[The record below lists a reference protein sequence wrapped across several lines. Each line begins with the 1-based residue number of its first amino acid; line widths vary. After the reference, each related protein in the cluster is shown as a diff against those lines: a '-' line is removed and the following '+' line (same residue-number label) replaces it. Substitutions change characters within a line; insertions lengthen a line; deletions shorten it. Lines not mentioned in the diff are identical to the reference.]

1 MDFELLEIHAVSSWP
16 LSLYSWNVLILCTV
30 SEKTTKKTA
39 VWINLWVWRESMCP
53 CLAGVGCSRERAMPQ
68 GLHLPFGSCARRLL
82 DPLRATLSHRLIWQH
97 GCDHW
102 CGDGWAAAAFLSV
115 VLKNQMSNNKPL
127 ALLFQV
133 YHCDF
138 FPWTKLNTRYN
149 FGCSHTQAERL
160 WCVYYI
166 YLIGLKCEPLFD

>member
-39 VWINLWVWRESMCP
+39 VWISLWVWRDLMCP

-68 GLHLPFGSCARRLL
+68 GLHLPFGSCAQRLL
-82 DPLRATLSHRLIWQH
+82 DPLRATLSHWLIWQH
-97 GCDHW
+97 DCDHW

-138 FPWTKLNTRYN
+138 SPEPNSTRDIILDVPIHRQN
-149 FGCSHTQAERL
+149 DCG
-160 WCVYYI
+160 VYI
-166 YLIGLKCEPLFD
+166 TFT